1 MQDFRRGRHS
11 VSLLT
16 VHLVCVTKYRRR
28 IFDSAAL
35 NWLAEHF
42 RKVCETVDCRL
53 IASDGEAD
61 HVHML
66 VEYPPK
72 VSVSALVNI
81 LKGTSS
87 RMLRQARPDIARR
100 YSKGTLWSPSY
111 FAASTGGATLETIK
125 RYVEAQRSAPP
136 RRPKARGFRRG
147 KSDDCAW
154 TGRNSYR
161 IRSAASICS

>member
-1 MQDFRRGRHS
+1 MPVEVLADRA
-11 VSLLT
+11 VLDT
-16 VHLVCVTKYRRR
+16 VLVCENHCA
-28 IFDSAAL
+28 F
-35 NWLAEHF
+35 WLVCKRTCKTFGA

-100 YSKGTLWSPSY
+100 YYRGTLWSPSY

-125 RYVEAQRSAPP
+125 RYVEAQRSAPSSP
-136 RRPKARGFRRG
+136 
-147 KSDDCAW
+147 S
-154 TGRNSYR
+154 
-161 IRSAASICS
+161 